1 MATILI
7 IEDET
12 EMAQG
17 LRDTFEFDEHEIFI
31 ADNGRKGLEMALE
44 RKFNLIILDVMLPE
58 MSGFEVCKELRKT
71 GDKTP
76 IIMLTARQQEID
88 KVRGLELG
96 ADDYIT
102 KPFSVRELLARVK
115 AVLRRYP
122 EGEAEA
128 LNNITIGELDL
139 DFDNYR
145 AQHDGLKVE
154 LSYKEFEILKYLYQ
168 HKNEVISRD
177 DLLNKVW
184 GYEIYPTSR
193 TVDNFI
199 AKIRKKVE
207 KDPANPEHILTIY
220 GIGYKLLE

>member
-7 IEDET
+7 VEDET

-17 LRDTFEFDEHEIFI
+17 LRDTFEFDGHEIHI
-31 ADNGRKGLEMALE
+31 ASDGQSGLEMALS
-44 RKFNLIILDVMLPE
+44 KSFDLIILDVMLPE
-58 MSGFEVCKELRKT
+58 KSGFDVCKELRKK

-76 IIMLTARQQEID
+76 VIMLTARQQEID
-88 KVRGLELG
+88 KVRGLEIG

-122 EGEAEA
+122 ETEAGPIKSA
-128 LNNITIGELDL
+128 KIGELEI
-139 DFDNYR
+139 DFENYK
-145 AQHDGLKVE
+145 AKNATAKVE
-154 LSYKEFEILKYLYQ
+154 LSYKEFEILKFLYQ

-177 DLLNKVW
+177 ELLNKVW

-207 KDPANPEHILTIY
+207 KDPASPAHILTIY

>member
-1 MATILI
+1 MAAILI
-7 IEDET
+7 VEDEA
-12 EMAQG
+12 EMASG
-17 LRDTFEFDEHEIFI
+17 LKDTFEFDGHDISI
-31 ADNGRKGLEMALE
+31 ANNGQTGLEMALANAY
-44 RKFNLIILDVMLPE
+44 NLIILDVMLPE
-58 MSGFEVCKELRKT
+58 KSGFDVCKELRKN
-71 GDKTP
+71 GSKTP
-76 IIMLTARQQEID
+76 IIMLTASKQEID

-122 EGEAEA
+122 ENSGSD
-128 LNNITIGELDL
+128 LKSVKIGQLEI
-139 DFDNYR
+139 DFEHYKAKSETANVD
-145 AQHDGLKVE
+145 
-154 LSYKEFEILKYLYQ
+154 LSYKEYEILKFLYQ
-168 HKNEVISRD
+168 HKNEVVSRD

-199 AKIRKKVE
+199 AKIRKKIE

>member
-1 MATILI
+1 MAKILI

-17 LRDTFEFDEHEIFI
+17 LRDTFEFDDHEIFV
-31 ADNGRKGLEMALE
+31 ANDGKSGLELANNQN
-44 RKFNLIILDVMLPE
+44 FNLIILDVMLPE
-58 MSGFEVCKELRKT
+58 MSEFDVCKTLRKS

-122 EGEAEA
+122 DGDAA
-128 LNNITIGELDL
+128 AMNHVIIGQLEL

-145 AQHDGLKVE
+145 AQHDGIKVE

-168 HKNEVISRD
+168 HKNQVISRD

>member
-1 MATILI
+1 MAAILI
-7 IEDET
+7 IEDEA
-12 EMAQG
+12 EMASG
-17 LRDTFEFDEHEIFI
+17 LKDTFEFDGHDIHI
-31 ADNGRKGLEMALE
+31 ANNGKTGLDMALSNTY
-44 RKFNLIILDVMLPE
+44 NLIILDVMLPE
-58 MSGFEVCKELRKT
+58 KSGFDVCKELRKT

-122 EGEAEA
+122 ENTHTD
-128 LNNITIGELDL
+128 LKSIKIGELEI
-139 DFDNYR
+139 DFENYK
-145 AQHDGLKVE
+145 AKSSNSKVD
-154 LSYKEFEILKYLYQ
+154 LSYKEFEILKFLFQ
-168 HKNEVISRD
+168 HKNEVVSRD
-177 DLLNKVW
+177 ELLNKVW

-199 AKIRKKVE
+199 AKIRKKIE